1 MIKLKETV
9 SVDIQEFYNFVLE
22 NEITEYWTLRNIREV
37 IKGNNFNKE
46 ELEQFSFFDLNNFSE
61 DTDKNEDLY
70 RLIITLARTKDEYIG
85 YEKIDKNLGKLVRQ
99 VSPPLEAY
107 KYIPHNKMDIKDSGR
122 SYGLLFE

>member
-9 SVDIQEFYNFVLE
+9 SADIQEFYNFVIQ
-22 NEITEYWTLRNIREV
+22 NEITEYWTLRNIRE
-37 IKGNNFNKE
+37 IIQGNNFNKE
-46 ELEQFSFFDLNNFSE
+46 ELKQFSFFDLNNFSE

-70 RLIITLARTKDEYIG
+70 RLIATLARTKDEYIG
-85 YEKIDKNLGKLVRQ
+85 YEKIDKNIGKLTRQ

-107 KYIPHNKMDIKDSGR
+107 KYIPHNKTDIKDSGR